1 MSSAV
6 CSLSTRKM
14 KNYLVTSPARS
25 GHCSRV
31 PRTTFVRGRAPVSR
45 VACCTCCYCG
55 RCCCGRC
62 ASLRRSVCRSF
73 RFTRRCCRAGRENPS
88 SESSPSSHAP
98 PMVNGG
104 GNVTRRF
111 LCCLC
116 HSVRLVTAASVA
128 SSVTSDCVRVA
139 DANVGACC
147 IDAICRSSLHT
158 RSKMLE
164 LSSSP
169 GVNFGR
175 FRMSCATKRT
185 GLHPLP
191 NLASMSPIARII
203 SSHSVMYS
211 RGDCPCIFQL

>member
-14 KNYLVTSPARS
+14 KNSLVTSPARS

-31 PRTTFVRGRAPVSR
+31 PLTTFVRGRAPVSR
-45 VACCTCCYCG
+45 VACCTCCCCG

-88 SESSPSSHAP
+88 SESSPSSHT
-98 PMVNGG
+98 PMVDGG
-104 GNVTRRF
+104 GNATRRF

-128 SSVTSDCVRVA
+128 SSVTCWAGAIHRRVEHFSWSTVYNFESIRTNQCVMTNYIV
-139 DANVGACC
+139 V
-147 IDAICRSSLHT
+147 IF
-158 RSKMLE
+158 
-164 LSSSP
+164 
-169 GVNFGR
+169 VN
-175 FRMSCATKRT
+175 
-185 GLHPLP
+185 LL
-191 NLASMSPIARII
+191 
-203 SSHSVMYS
+203 
-211 RGDCPCIFQL
+211 

>member
-6 CSLSTRKM
+6 CSLSTRKI

-31 PRTTFVRGRAPVSR
+31 PRTTFVRGRAPVSC
-45 VACCTCCYCG
+45 VACCTCCCCG

-62 ASLRRSVCRSF
+62 ASLRGSVRRSF
-73 RFTRRCCRAGRENPS
+73 RCTRRCCRAGRENPS
-88 SESSPSSHAP
+88 SESSPSSHP
-98 PMVNGG
+98 PLMLDGG
-104 GNVTRRF
+104 GNATRRC
-111 LCCLC
+111 LCCLW
-116 HSVRLVTAASVA
+116 HSVGLVAAASVA

-139 DANVGACC
+139 AANVCACC

-158 RSKMLE
+158 RSRMLE

-169 GVNFGR
+169 GVNCGR

-185 GLHPLP
+185 GLHLLP
-191 NLASMSPIARII
+191 KLASIAAKYLRTQ
-203 SSHSVMYS
+203 SCTLSW
-211 RGDCPCIFQL
+211 